1 MKLIIAFLSLGCL
14 TACRNSSAPVSFPT
28 VAPELKDC
36 KFFRLRN
43 EIGDVIVVA
52 RCPNSTTSTTYP
64 AGKTQRTAVVI
75 DGVTYEPKEEK

>member
-28 VAPELKDC
+28 
-36 KFFRLRN
+36 
-43 EIGDVIVVA
+43 VA